1 MQNVSE
7 LFKTEIR
14 KPLRQFRAKATIKT
28 ANLQTYELDDED
40 IVLGSMRVSS
50 ACQRD
55 QLEFGAVIAS
65 DFSIRLI
72 NSDGRW
78 DDIDLIGATIEP
90 YSGIVLPNSTTEYVL
105 LGTFI
110 VDRPGRPYSTVDLR
124 AADRLVLL
132 DRPLSEVAVTYPT
145 TNYGLLSAICQHCNV
160 PLSPSMATSLI
171 ERNRTI
177 PAAPE
182 QDMSCRDAVSEI
194 ALMGRGFAQMTRDGE
209 LKIVQMPV
217 IKPGAVFNEYE
228 LGPGDRGGYVKTT
241 DQITLTGIKY
251 LAESDPISVGTD
263 EYVLEIDEMGLVQSD
278 TEGLIQG
285 LFAAANG
292 LTYHGYETDY
302 SGNPAIDPGDVVKIV
317 KKDGIHTISFVG
329 QHDFVHGGTS
339 GLAARGKSATEL
351 AYRGGNARRLAALV
365 AGLSQNRRDLTR
377 YEQASANMS
386 DMLGLMMGVYPSKE
400 VLEDGSEILYW
411 HNKPARSKSDIIWK
425 FNGAVLAVSNDGG
438 QTWTGQTSDGTV
450 IATIV
455 YALQIN
461 ASQILLSD
469 GTTNVEQA
477 IDEIELTPGPPGESA
492 YELDI
497 ESTNG
502 NIFKNGII
510 ETWLHAKVYQGGTD
524 ITDTIDANRFRWT
537 RKSTDTAGDEEWNQ
551 VHFSGQKSVQVTTD
565 DVNKRATFFCVIL
578 EN

>member
-7 LFKTEIR
+7 LFKSEIR
-14 KPLRQFRAKATIKT
+14 KPLRQLRAKATVKT
-28 ANLQTYELDDED
+28 VDLQTYELDDED

-50 ACQRD
+50 ACQHD

-90 YSGIVLPNSTTEYVL
+90 YSGIALPNSTTEYVL

-132 DRPLSEVAVTYPT
+132 DRPLSEVVVMYPT
-145 TNYGLLSAICQHCNV
+145 TNYGLLDTICQHCNV
-160 PLSPSMATSLI
+160 PLDSSMATSLI
-171 ERNRTI
+171 ERNRSI

-182 QDMSCRDAVSEI
+182 RDMSCRDAVSEI
-194 ALMGRGFAQMTRDGE
+194 ALMGRGFVQMTRDGK
-209 LKIVQMPV
+209 LKIVPMPV
-217 IKPGAVFNEYE
+217 IKSGAVFDEYE

-251 LAESDPISVGTD
+251 LTESDPISVGTD
-263 EYVLEIDEMGLVQSD
+263 EYALEIDEMGLVQSD
-278 TEGLIQG
+278 AEELIQG
-285 LFAAANG
+285 LFTAVNG

-302 SGNPAIDPGDVVKIV
+302 PGNPAIDPGDVVKII
-317 KKDGIHTISFVG
+317 KKDDTHTISFVG
-329 QHDFVHGGTS
+329 QHDFIHGGTS
-339 GLAARGKSATEL
+339 GLAARGKSAAEL
-351 AYRGGNARRLAALV
+351 AYRGGNARRLASLV

-400 VLEDGSEILYW
+400 TLEDGSEILYW
-411 HNKPARSKSDIIWK
+411 HNKPDRAESDIIWK

-455 YALQIN
+455 SALQIS
-461 ASQILLSD
+461 AEKVIVSGGGTVESKLIELSD
-469 GTTNVEQA
+469 GNLKITETLETGGVNLLANPTWGGRNAPDAEYWYSGFIAKLLEARVGHLTAAQFES
-477 IDEIELTPGPPGESA
+477 IVGNLTWDEFIQ
-492 YELDI
+492 Y
-497 ESTNG
+497 N
-502 NIFKNGII
+502 
-510 ETWLHAKVYQGGTD
+510 W
-524 ITDTIDANRFRWT
+524 
-537 RKSTDTAGDEEWNQ
+537 
-551 VHFSGQKSVQVTTD
+551 
-565 DVNKRATFFCVIL
+565 
-578 EN
+578 